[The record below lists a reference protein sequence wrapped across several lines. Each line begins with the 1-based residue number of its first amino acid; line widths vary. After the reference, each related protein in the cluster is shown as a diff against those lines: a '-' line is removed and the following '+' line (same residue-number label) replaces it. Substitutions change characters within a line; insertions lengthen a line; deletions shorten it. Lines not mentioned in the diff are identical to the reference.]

1 MRPAFSREHPAT
13 GVQSRFLLGQET
25 DSSTPEGHLSPPGP
39 TEEDRET
46 DDLGWS
52 VSTANRQLGGVC
64 GPGRKLSAC
73 SMLKEV
79 MERLVGGRRETP
91 AAEDDDDDEE
101 D

>member
-46 DDLGWS
+46 
-52 VSTANRQLGGVC
+52 
-64 GPGRKLSAC
+64 
-73 SMLKEV
+73 
-79 MERLVGGRRETP
+79 
-91 AAEDDDDDEE
+91 EE
-101 D
+101 DTRADLPGVSSPTLAGAFPRRIGSWAESAGPAGS